1 MYNFFFS
8 LDVSNIKIFSN
19 EDYNTTFECW
29 GPSQSTDY
37 AVVDATSRGFEE
49 QLFDNN
55 KMTPSSSAMSS
66 KIKEFI
72 DESNRDDNNPIYPW
86 HKLLSTPAKQM
97 IVVDRM
103 HSGARRH
110 VVLDFGYP
118 ILLTD
123 FVSDFIRSILFNNS
137 FINIS

>member
-1 MYNFFFS
+1 
-8 LDVSNIKIFSN
+8 
-19 EDYNTTFECW
+19 
-29 GPSQSTDY
+29 
-37 AVVDATSRGFEE
+37 
-49 QLFDNN
+49 
-55 KMTPSSSAMSS
+55 MSS

-123 FVSDFIRSILFNNS
+123 FVSFFNFSIFKLPND
-137 FINIS
+137 NIFFYLDHPFKC